1 MALKNYHASL
11 HSTDHDFIEKA
22 LAEMEAHKAW
32 DLENEMKQ
40 ILSQLKITDLEAK
53 MGTLSG
59 GQIKRVALAKLLTET
74 RAEHRHT
81 LLIMD
86 EPTNHLDVDMVEW
99 LENYLSK
106 AKITLLL
113 VTHDRYF
120 LDSVCDIIWEMEDQ
134 SLYLHNGSYAT
145 YLENKMIREDNL
157 KQLLIKPITFTE
169 KNWSGCAAN
178 LKLVQQNPRA
188 GLILL

>member
-1 MALKNYHASL
+1 MY
-11 HSTDHDFIEKA
+11 HDFIEKA

-40 ILSQLKITDLEAK
+40 ILSQLKITDAEAK

-120 LDSVCDIIWEMEDQ
+120 WIVYVISFGKWRI
-134 SLYLHNGSYAT
+134 SLYIFTMART
-145 YLENKMIREDNL
+145 
-157 KQLLIKPITFTE
+157 LLIWKI
-169 KNWSGCAAN
+169 K
-178 LKLVQQNPRA
+178 
-188 GLILL
+188 